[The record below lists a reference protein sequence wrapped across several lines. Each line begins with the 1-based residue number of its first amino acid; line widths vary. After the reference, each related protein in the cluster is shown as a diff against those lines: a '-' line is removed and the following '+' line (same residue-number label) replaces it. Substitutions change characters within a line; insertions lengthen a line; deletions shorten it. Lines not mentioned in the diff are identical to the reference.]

1 MSVMARRAEVA
12 KAITTQHATSD
23 FQQWLRDH
31 PMARD
36 ADGDYV
42 MLQFAADEATSTLM
56 DEVAAFDH
64 PVMVSTIFD
73 RGVLSWVLGGP
84 LEGTGPTAP
93 NPIPVDEKLTVGDLA
108 SAILDAQA
116 IGAALEFVLVRSGP
130 ARMLVSV

>member
-1 MSVMARRAEVA
+1 
-12 KAITTQHATSD
+12 
-23 FQQWLRDH
+23 
-31 PMARD
+31 MARD

-56 DEVAAFDH
+56 DEGAAFDH
-64 PVMVSTIFD
+64 PVMGSTIFD